1 MTKPS
6 NDLDKYRRMQA
17 RAKRD
22 AAAVEQFPARRDR
35 LKAVRADGKAPRV
48 AADSPDWPDVNKYGV
63 PQRTYR
69 NARAAIEALGVICR
83 YDVFHDRKLVGGDVL
98 EEWAGEF
105 SDAVSAILRQMIVDR
120 YDFDP
125 GKDNV
130 NDAAIGLCVENAFD
144 PILDYLNGL
153 TWDGEDRLGTWLAT
167 YLGAETSTL
176 NSEVGKLVLV
186 SAVRRVR
193 QPGCKFDHIV
203 TLEGLEGT
211 MKSTAVQVLA
221 AVENFSDQTI
231 LTATDKEQ
239 QELVRGVWIYE
250 IADLAGM
257 KRTDVEKIKAFV
269 SRTHDRTR
277 PAYGRH
283 RVDAPRRCVFFGTTN
298 DDGYLKSQT
307 GNRRFWPV
315 RTGTIDI
322 DALRRDRD
330 QLWAQAAAV
339 EATGLPLILPDALW
353 PEARAA
359 QEERRERDPWEDIL
373 SAATGTVYASDH
385 GDEER
390 IRTSELLKDKLG
402 ISDKEVTTAHALR
415 VKRAMTALGWRG
427 PKMLRFGGRDT
438 KPERGYCRPANTD
451 RE

>member
-1 MTKPS
+1 MTKS
-6 NDLDKYRRMQA
+6 IDLEKYRKMQS

-22 AAAVEQFPARRDR
+22 ATAVKKPAHRVDV
-35 LKAVRADGKAPRV
+35 KAGRSDVQATRPPGA
-48 AADSPDWPDVNKYGV
+48 SPHWPDTNKYDM
-63 PQRTYR
+63 PMRTYR
-69 NARAAIEALGVICR
+69 NARAAIEALGVTCR
-83 YDVFHDRKLVGGDVL
+83 YDVFHDRKLVGGHVL

-130 NDAAIGLCVENAFD
+130 NDAAIALCVENSFD
-144 PILDYLNGL
+144 PVLDYLDGL
-153 TWDGEDRLGTWLAT
+153 DWDGENRLGTLLSS
-167 YLGAETSTL
+167 YLGAETSKL
-176 NSEVGKLVLV
+176 NCEIGKLVLV
-186 SAVRRVR
+186 AAVRRVR

-203 TLEGLEGT
+203 TLEGPEGT

-221 AVENFSDQTI
+221 GVENFSDQTI

-239 QELVRGVWIYE
+239 QELVRGIWIFE

-257 KRTDVEKIKAFV
+257 RRTDVEKMKAFV

-283 RVDAPRRCVFFGTTN
+283 RVDAPRRCIFIGTTN
-298 DDGYLKSQT
+298 EDGYLKSQT

-315 RTGTIDI
+315 RTGIIDI
-322 DALRRDRD
+322 DSLRRHRD
-330 QLWAQAAAV
+330 QLWAEAATL
-339 EATGLPLILPDALW
+339 EAKGLPLALPDDLW
-353 PEARAA
+353 AEARAA
-359 QEERRERDPWEDIL
+359 QEERRERDPWEDTL
-373 SAATGTVYASDH
+373 ANASGTVFASDH

-390 IRTSELLKDKLG
+390 IRTSDLLKDKLG
-402 ISDKEVTTAHALR
+402 ITDKEVTTAHALR

-438 KPERGYCRPANTD
+438 KAERGYCRPANANQ
-451 RE
+451 E

>member
-1 MTKPS
+1 MT
-6 NDLDKYRRMQA
+6 
-17 RAKRD
+17 
-22 AAAVEQFPARRDR
+22 
-35 LKAVRADGKAPRV
+35 
-48 AADSPDWPDVNKYGV
+48 
-63 PQRTYR
+63 
-69 NARAAIEALGVICR
+69 CR
-83 YDVFHDRKLVGGDVL
+83 YDVFHDRKLVGGHVL

-130 NDAAIGLCVENAFD
+130 NDAAIALCVENSFD
-144 PILDYLNGL
+144 PVLEYLNGL
-153 TWDGEDRLGTWLAT
+153 AWDGDARLSTWLAA
-167 YLGAETSTL
+167 YLGADSSPL
-176 NSEVGKLVLV
+176 NGEVGRLALVA
-186 SAVRRVR
+186 AVRRVR

-203 TLEGLEGT
+203 TLEGPEGT

-221 AVENFSDQTI
+221 GSENFSDQTI

-239 QELVRGVWIYE
+239 QELVRGIWIFE

-257 KRTDVEKIKAFV
+257 RRTDVEKIKAFV

-283 RVDAPRRCVFFGTTN
+283 RVDAPRRCIFIGTTN
-298 DDGYLKSQT
+298 EDGYLKSQT

-315 RTGTIDI
+315 RTGMIDI

-330 QLWAQAAAV
+330 QLWAEAATL
-339 EATGLPLILPDALW
+339 EANGLPLVLPDDLW
-353 PEARAA
+353 AEARAA
-359 QEERRERDPWEDIL
+359 QEERRERDPWEDVL
-373 SAATGTVYASDH
+373 ANASGTVFASDH

-390 IRTSELLKDKLG
+390 IRTSYLLKDKLG
-402 ISDKEVTTAHALR
+402 ITDKEVTTAHALR

-438 KPERGYCRPANTD
+438 KAERGYCRPANTNQ
-451 RE
+451 E